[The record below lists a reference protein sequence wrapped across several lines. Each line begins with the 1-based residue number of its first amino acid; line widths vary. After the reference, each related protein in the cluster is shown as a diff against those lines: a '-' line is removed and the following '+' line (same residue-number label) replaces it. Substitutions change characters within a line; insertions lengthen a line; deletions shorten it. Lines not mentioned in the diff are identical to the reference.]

1 MADAAA
7 AFGLAAGILQF
18 LDFGT
23 RFAKKALRIYQDG
36 KRGTDELLQLQST
49 IEDLQ
54 CVANSLGPTKNAGQ
68 VSLDDEASI
77 WKLAED
83 CQQVATEVLSSLKKI
98 RRPAASGKLDAVRTA
113 FQITWNQDEIGSFR
127 VRLSEFREQLNLH
140 LLVSL
145 R

>member
-23 RFAKKALRIYQDG
+23 RFAKKALRIYQAG

-83 CQQVATEVLSSLKKI
+83 CQQVATEVLSSLK
-98 RRPAASGKLDAVRTA
+98 R
-113 FQITWNQDEIGSFR
+113 
-127 VRLSEFREQLNLH
+127 
-140 LLVSL
+140 
-145 R
+145 